1 MMPLLSAA
9 ATLAPTVTGPGPAA
23 PPLPGVLADL
33 APILD
38 RYGYAAIAGLITLE
52 DFGVPAPGETV
63 LIVGAIY
70 AGTGRMNLV
79 LVALLGFLGA
89 VVGDNIGYLIGRL
102 GGRRLVERFGRYV
115 LLTPERIDK
124 AESFFLRYGGG
135 IIVVAR
141 FVEGLR
147 QANGI
152 IAGLT
157 GMSWSRFLGYNALGA
172 ALWVGTWVVLG
183 DLAGAH
189 IDTVYPL
196 AVRYQTYL
204 GIAVGVLIVA
214 LVVRA
219 VLRRRR
225 RRRAAADTTE

>member
-1 MMPLLSAA
+1 MVTSLPASM
-9 ATLAPTVTGPGPAA
+9 TLAASESGAA
-23 PPLPGVLADL
+23 HPVLPGVLADL

-38 RYGYAAIAGLITLE
+38 HYGYLAIAGLLTLE

-63 LIVGAIY
+63 MVVGAIY
-70 AGTGRMNLV
+70 AGAGRLNLV
-79 LVALLGFLGA
+79 LVALLAFVGA

-102 GGRRLVERFGRYV
+102 GGRRLIERFGRYI

-124 AESFFLRYGGG
+124 AESFFTRYGGG
-135 IIVVAR
+135 IIVAAR

-157 GMSWSRFLGYNALGA
+157 GMAWPRFLAYNALGA
-172 ALWVGTWVVLG
+172 ALWVGTWVALG

-189 IDTVYPL
+189 INTIYPL
-196 AVRYQTYL
+196 AVRYQAYL
-204 GIAVGVLIVA
+204 GIAVGVLILA
-214 LVVRA
+214 LILRA

-225 RRRAAADTTE
+225 HRAPTSRMG

>member
-1 MMPLLSAA
+1 MLMHHLSALSA
-9 ATLAPTVTGPGPAA
+9 SPA
-23 PPLPGVLADL
+23 LPGVLADL
-33 APILD
+33 APVLD
-38 RYGYAAIAGLITLE
+38 HYGYLAIAGLLTLE

-70 AGTGRMNLV
+70 AGAGKMNLI
-79 LVALLGFLGA
+79 LVALLGFAGA

-102 GGRRLVERFGRYV
+102 GGRRLVDKVGRYV

-124 AESFFLRYGGG
+124 AERFFTRYGGG
-135 IIVVAR
+135 VIVVAR

-157 GMSWSRFLGYNALGA
+157 GMAWPRFLAYNALGA
-172 ALWVGTWVVLG
+172 ALWVGTWVSVG
-183 DLAGAH
+183 DLAGSH
-189 IDTVYPL
+189 INTIYPL

-204 GIAVGVLIVA
+204 GIAVGLIILA
-214 LVVRA
+214 LILRA

-225 RRRAAADTTE
+225 RGIRLR